1 VAVVARRAVSIDLE
15 RGIRVAM
22 PDGLTLATDILR
34 PQTTQPVP
42 ALLVRTPYGRDIG
55 AAVDPVDPLRLAE
68 AGYAVV
74 TQDVRGRYASEGTFR
89 PFHDEPADG
98 EATIAWL
105 AEQPWCDGQVGMLGG
120 SYVGATQWLAAGRTP
135 PALKAFAPYVTAA
148 DYHEGWTYQGGA
160 FQLGFLLRWTLGSL
174 TLAHLPER
182 PDPDPAVIDAV
193 QRAWSTIAAGYQR
206 RPLAGITE
214 LDEVAPYYRDW
225 LAHPARDDWWTA
237 VSPMQR
243 YEAVVAPAL
252 NIGGWYDIFVGGTV
266 ANYRGLRD
274 RGGSDAVRAGS
285 RLIVGPWSH
294 TNDSRVYP
302 ERSFGWGA
310 DLDSLDPTSLHL
322 RFFDRWLRGT
332 DNGLDAEPPVRLFVM
347 GVDRWQDELDW
358 PPPDAVETAWYLHS
372 DGRANSAAGD
382 GVLSPTPPG
391 DDEAMD
397 AYTSD
402 PHDPVPSMGGATLL
416 PGGRAGWNDGPWDQ
430 AAAESRTDVLCYTS
444 EPLRGPLGVIGSVG
458 LELHAA
464 SSASDTDFTARLVDV
479 HPDGRAE
486 ILTEGILRARYRL
499 SLRDPHPLPR
509 DELVELRIDLGPT
522 ANVFL
527 PGHRIR
533 VDIASSSFPRFDVN
547 PQSGGDAAS
556 AALDELVVARN
567 RVAHDR
573 RHPSRLQLPV
583 VDRDWSLQ

>member
-1 VAVVARRAVSIDLE
+1 MAAIAPRTVAIELE
-15 RGIRVAM
+15 RGARVVMA
-22 PDGLTLATDILR
+22 DGVALATDILR

-42 ALLVRTPYGRDIG
+42 ALLVRTPYGRDVG

-74 TQDVRGRYASEGTFR
+74 TQDTRGRYASEGTFR

-105 AEQPWCDGQVGMLGG
+105 AEQPWCDGHVGMLGG

-160 FQLGFLLRWTLGSL
+160 FQLGFLLRWTVGSL

-182 PDPDPAVIDAV
+182 PDPDPAVIAGV
-193 QRAWSTIAAGYQR
+193 RRAWSTIAAGYQR
-206 RPLAGITE
+206 RPLAGIAE
-214 LDEVAPYYRDW
+214 LDDVAPYYREW
-225 LAHPARDDWWTA
+225 LAHPTRDDWWTA
-237 VSPMQR
+237 VSPMER
-243 YEAVVAPAL
+243 YEAIVAPAL

-274 RGGSDAVRAGS
+274 RGGSDAVRGGS

-294 TNDSRVYP
+294 SNDSRVYP

-310 DLDSLDPTSLHL
+310 DLGSLDPTSVHL

-332 DNGLDAEPPVRLFVM
+332 ANGLDAEPPVRLFVM
-347 GVDRWQDELDW
+347 GVDRWQHELDW
-358 PPPDAVETAWYLHS
+358 PPPDAVETAWYFHS

-382 GVLSPTPPG
+382 GVLSTTPPG
-391 DDEAMD
+391 DEAMD
-397 AYTSD
+397 AYISD
-402 PHDPVPSMGGATLL
+402 PHDPVPSIGGATLM
-416 PGGRAGWNDGPWDQ
+416 PGGRAGWNEGPWDQ

-444 EPLRGPLGVIGSVG
+444 DPLRRPLGVIGSVRV
-458 LELHAA
+458 ELHAA
-464 SSASDTDFTARLVDV
+464 SSARDTDFAARLVDV
-479 HPDGRAE
+479 YPDGRAE

-499 SLRDPHPLPR
+499 SLRDPRPLPR

-533 VDIASSSFPRFDVN
+533 IDIASSSFPRFDVN
-547 PQSGGDAAS
+547 PQSGGDAAT
-556 AALDELVVARN
+556 AAPDEVVVARN

-583 VDRDWSLQ
+583 VDRDWSPQ